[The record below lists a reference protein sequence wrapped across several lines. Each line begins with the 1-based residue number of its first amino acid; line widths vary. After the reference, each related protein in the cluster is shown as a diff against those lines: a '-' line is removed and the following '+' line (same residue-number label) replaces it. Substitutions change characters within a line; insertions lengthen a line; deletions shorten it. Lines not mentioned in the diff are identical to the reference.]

1 MEWGELQGVAAII
14 VAIFLSTGIYIW
26 QSNSQ
31 ASRLDT
37 RIDRLEDKIDTQ
49 GRELRAEIETQ
60 GKELR
65 AEMEKQGQELRTEME
80 KQGQELRTEI
90 EKQGR
95 RIEAQGQRVSQAELD
110 QARLNGVN
118 SVLVQ
123 HIHTHEPTIGAD

>member
-1 MEWGELQGVAAII
+1 MEWGELQGVVAII

-31 ASRLDT
+31 AGRMDS

-65 AEMEKQGQELRTEME
+65 AE
-80 KQGQELRTEI
+80 
-90 EKQGR
+90 
-95 RIEAQGQRVSQAELD
+95 IEAQGQRVSQSELE

-123 HIHTHEPTIGAD
+123 HIHTHEPMAGAD

>member
-1 MEWGELQGVAAII
+1 MEWGELQGVMAII

-31 ASRLDT
+31 AGRMDS

-49 GRELRAEIETQ
+49 GRELRAEIEKQ

-65 AEMEKQGQELRTEME
+65 AEIEAQGQ
-80 KQGQELRTEI
+80 
-90 EKQGR
+90 
-95 RIEAQGQRVSQAELD
+95 RIEAQGQRVSQSELD

-123 HIHTHEPTIGAD
+123 HIHTHGPTTGAD

>member
-31 ASRLDT
+31 AGRMDS
-37 RIDRLEDKIDTQ
+37 RIDRLEDKIDRQ

-65 AEMEKQGQELRTEME
+65 AEIEAQGKELRAE
-80 KQGQELRTEI
+80 
-90 EKQGR
+90 
-95 RIEAQGQRVSQAELD
+95 IEAQGQRIEAHGQRVSQSELE

-123 HIHTHEPTIGAD
+123 HIHTHEPMAGAD

>member
-1 MEWGELQGVAAII
+1 MEWGEIQGVMAII

-26 QSNSQ
+26 QLNSQ
-31 ASRLDT
+31 AGRMDS

-65 AEMEKQGQELRTEME
+65 AEIEAQGLRM
-80 KQGQELRTEI
+80 
-90 EKQGR
+90 
-95 RIEAQGQRVSQAELD
+95 EAQGQRVSQSELE

-118 SVLVQ
+118 SVLIQ
-123 HIHTHEPTIGAD
+123 HIHTHEPMTGSD

>member
-1 MEWGELQGVAAII
+1 MEWGELQGVMAII

-31 ASRLDT
+31 AGRMDS

-49 GRELRAEIETQ
+49 GRELRAEIEKQ

-65 AEMEKQGQELRTEME
+65 AE
-80 KQGQELRTEI
+80 
-90 EKQGR
+90 
-95 RIEAQGQRVSQAELD
+95 IEAQGQRVSQSELD

-123 HIHTHEPTIGAD
+123 HIHTHEPTTGAD